1 MRNRQAAQSPWR
13 SPSVTCYSLQGK
25 AVICPEQMVSS
36 VQTKE
41 ALQHA
46 QQAGCPIILAITKC
60 DMPGAD
66 PARVKTQLLS
76 AGLLLE
82 EAGGN
87 VLVRI
92 ASFDASVA
100 W

>member
-1 MRNRQAAQSPWR
+1 MCWL
-13 SPSVTCYSLQGK
+13 LQ
-25 AVICPEQMVSS
+25 
-36 VQTKE
+36 TRE

-46 QQAGCPIILAITKC
+46 QQAGCPIILALTKC

-66 PARVKTQLLS
+66 PERVKMQLLS

-87 VLVRI
+87 VMVRP
-92 ASFDASVA
+92 ALLLHVQCVLCLGHLMSL
-100 W
+100 

>member
-1 MRNRQAAQSPWR
+1 MFSAKLAD
-13 SPSVTCYSLQGK
+13 L
-25 AVICPEQMVSS
+25 EVST

-46 QQAGCPIILAITKC
+46 QQAGCPIILALTKC
-60 DMPGAD
+60 DMPSAD
-66 PARVKTQLLS
+66 PARVKAQLLS

-92 ASFDASVA
+92 ASCDASVG

>member
-1 MRNRQAAQSPWR
+1 MR
-13 SPSVTCYSLQGK
+13 LQ
-25 AVICPEQMVSS
+25 
-36 VQTKE
+36 TRE

-46 QQAGCPIILAITKC
+46 QQAGCPIILALTKC

-66 PARVKTQLLS
+66 PERVKAQLLS

-87 VLVRI
+87 VMVGPALLPLLAFFGAALRTHLQYM
-92 ASFDASVA
+92 
-100 W
+100 

>member
-1 MRNRQAAQSPWR
+1 M
-13 SPSVTCYSLQGK
+13 CCLLQ
-25 AVICPEQMVSS
+25 
-36 VQTKE
+36 TRE

-46 QQAGCPIILAITKC
+46 QQAGCPIILALTKC

-66 PARVKTQLLS
+66 PERVKMQLLS

-87 VLVRI
+87 VMVGPALLFMSTVYFVI
-92 ASFDASVA
+92 DV
-100 W
+100 

>member
-1 MRNRQAAQSPWR
+1 MS
-13 SPSVTCYSLQGK
+13 SL
-25 AVICPEQMVSS
+25 V
-36 VQTKE
+36 

-46 QQAGCPIILAITKC
+46 QQAGCPIILALTKC

-66 PARVKTQLLS
+66 PERVKMQLLS

-87 VLVRI
+87 VMVGLVHNLPQCKP
-92 ASFDASVA
+92 V
-100 W
+100 